1 MKKLI
6 NPYDKEYMKM
16 AMLKHEEIFREQVY
30 ELHRL
35 YQTQKLL
42 MKNMSSIIR
51 PQQVTKDQQVVNHHS
66 NFDSN
71 KKATRQCIDLEIRP
85 TDEEHIA
92 ESVGEEETELEL
104 TLGLSCY
111 NNRRR
116 KMAFNNSDSAP
127 SFSSSNSA
135 GSANSSHIKHTR
147 TNLARNY
154 PRNDLNGGHHTWG
167 LENIPIVS
175 NNNNA
180 SNFQLGGRASQSNQN
195 VEDQQYR
202 SQDSLNNP
210 PWLFQVLSL
219 NMT

>member
-1 MKKLI
+1 MEKLI

-42 MKNMSSIIR
+42 MKNMSSTSR
-51 PQQVTKDQQVVNHHS
+51 QPQQVTKDHQVVNHQL

-71 KKATRQCIDLEIRP
+71 QEANHQCINLEIKP
-85 TDEEHIA
+85 SGEEHIA
-92 ESVGEEETELEL
+92 ESVGEDETELEL
-104 TLGLSCY
+104 TLGLSSY

-116 KMAFNNSDSAP
+116 KKTINNSDSAP
-127 SFSSSNSA
+127 SFSSSNST
-135 GSANSSHIKHTR
+135 GSANSSQIKHTT

-154 PRNDLNGGHHTWG
+154 PRNVDLNGGHKWG
-167 LENIPIVS
+167 VENLPV
-175 NNNNA
+175 A
-180 SNFQLGGRASQSNQN
+180 SNFQLGGRTSSQSNQN

>member
-1 MKKLI
+1 MEKLI

-42 MKNMSSIIR
+42 MKNMSSTSR
-51 PQQVTKDQQVVNHHS
+51 PQVVMKDHQLVNHHI
-66 NFDSN
+66 NFESN
-71 KKATRQCIDLEIRP
+71 KKAPRQCIDLEIRP
-85 TDEEHIA
+85 SDEEHIA
-92 ESVGEEETELEL
+92 ESVGEDETELEL
-104 TLGLSCY
+104 TLGLSSY

-116 KMAFNNSDSAP
+116 KTAFNNSDSAP
-127 SFSSSNSA
+127 SFSSSNST
-135 GSANSSHIKHTR
+135 GSANSSHILKHTT
-147 TNLARNY
+147 TNN
-154 PRNDLNGGHHTWG
+154 PRNDLNGGHKWG
-167 LENIPIVS
+167 VENLPLVS
-175 NNNNA
+175 N
-180 SNFQLGGRASQSNQN
+180 NFQLGGRTSQSNQN

-202 SQDSLNNP
+202 SQDSLSNP

>member
-1 MKKLI
+1 MEKLI

-42 MKNMSSIIR
+42 MKNMSSTSR
-51 PQQVTKDQQVVNHHS
+51 SQQFMEEHQVVNHHI

-71 KKATRQCIDLEIRP
+71 KKAARQCIDLERRP
-85 TDEEHIA
+85 GDDEHIA
-92 ESVGEEETELEL
+92 ESVGEDENELEL
-104 TLGLSCY
+104 TLGLSSY
-111 NNRRR
+111 KNRRR
-116 KMAFNNSDSAP
+116 KTASAP
-127 SFSSSNSA
+127 SFSSSNST
-135 GSANSSHIKHTR
+135 GSANSSHINHT
-147 TNLARNY
+147 TKNLARNL
-154 PRNDLNGGHHTWG
+154 RNDLNRGDKWR

-175 NNNNA
+175 NNV
-180 SNFQLGGRASQSNQN
+180 SNFQVGGRTSHSNQN